1 MALELRRGRDGQLIK
16 HWFGRYTNENGKRV
30 CTPLEA
36 PLEGEPPASLS
47 LRDKGDVLFEAS
59 REVAKDELKG
69 FKTEAERKG
78 RADHLTEKLIERKT
92 GRVVEYVRLAELPAK
107 WRTVGRVE
115 APSEKHL
122 KWCDSVFNRF
132 IDATP
137 CVFLYEVQPKHIKA
151 FLETVRKGHTR
162 KTERDMTG
170 LLRSAFRQ
178 LLPAGLP
185 NPCDGSIR
193 RKKAGAAVEGAT
205 IGRRPLTVE
214 ELVHLYETARPDPM
228 LYGLTVCAACT
239 GMRIGDVCHLRWQ
252 SVDLKNGWVRV
263 TTSKTGVA
271 VEIPIF
277 DRLREVLESALANKR
292 DGDTYVFPEA
302 ARMSDGVKDPSD
314 PQGKRFLVKPNH
326 NGIIYRGKA
335 LFAKAFASSPKKTLS
350 KKVAEK
356 PVSLSLADVF
366 IQVSNAVRDAG
377 FPPVKRDRIQDSLTR
392 YAKGQSYREI
402 EAETGR
408 QRGQTSEDLH
418 DAERV
423 SGLTLR
429 QGASVKTG
437 RDLKT
442 LIGDTQQKRDRGCHK
457 ASLLGW
463 HNLRGT
469 FVVMALDGGIPQEM
483 VMRCTGHTTARMVM
497 DHYYNPTREHT
508 RKAMEKMPPVLTG
521 TDPLDLP
528 EADPVTHLADQ
539 LKKLN
544 KTDKARLAAMMRQ

>member
-1 MALELRRGRDGQLIK
+1 MGLELRRKKDGTLIK
-16 HWFGRYTNENGKRV
+16 HWFGAYTDENGKRNIR
-30 CTPLEA
+30 PLEE
-36 PLEGEPPASLS
+36 PLPKNIPKS
-47 LRDKGDVLFEAS
+47 LREEGDVAFEIS
-59 REVAKDELKG
+59 RAKALKELED
-69 FKTEAERKG
+69 FKAEARMKG
-78 RADHLTEKLIERKT
+78 RADHLTEKLIEKKT
-92 GRVVEYVRLAELPAK
+92 GRGIEYVKLAELPAK
-107 WRTVGRVE
+107 WRAVGRVE
-115 APSEKHL
+115 PPSEKHL
-122 KWCDSVFNRF
+122 KWCDSVFKRF
-132 IDATP
+132 IDVTP

-151 FLETVRKGHTR
+151 FLETVRKDHTR

-193 RKKAGAAVEGAT
+193 RKKAGTAVEGAT

-277 DRLREVLESALANKR
+277 DKLREVLESALANKKE
-292 DGDTYVFPEA
+292 GDVYVFPEA
-302 ARMSDGVKDPSD
+302 ARMSDGVKDPAD
-314 PQGKRFLVKPNH
+314 PKGKRFLMKPNH
-326 NGIIYRGKA
+326 NGIIYRGKT
-335 LFAKAFASSPKKTLS
+335 LFARAFASRPKKTLS
-350 KKVAEK
+350 KKVADK
-356 PVSLSLADVF
+356 PVCLNLADVF
-366 IQVSNAVRDAG
+366 IRVSNAVSDAG
-377 FPPVKRDRIQDSLTR
+377 FPAVKRDRILDSLTR
-392 YAKGQSYREI
+392 YAKGQSYRTI

-418 DAERV
+418 DAEKV

-483 VMRCTGHTTARMVM
+483 VMRCTGHTTARLVM

-508 RKAMEKMPPVLTG
+508 RKAMERMPPVLTG
-521 TDPLDLP
+521 ADPLDLP
-528 EADPVTHLADQ
+528 EADPVAHLAEQ
-539 LKKLN
+539 LKKL
-544 KTDKARLAAMMRQ
+544 TTADKARLAKMIKM

>member
-36 PLEGEPPASLS
+36 PLEGKPPASLS
-47 LRDKGDVLFEAS
+47 LRDKGDEFFEAS

-69 FKTEAERKG
+69 FKKEAERKG

-107 WRTVGRVE
+107 WRAVGRVE
-115 APSEKHL
+115 SPTEKHL

-137 CVFLYEVQPKHIKA
+137 CEFLYQVTPEHINA
-151 FLETVRKGHTR
+151 FLKTVRVDHTR
-162 KTERDMTG
+162 KTERDMAG

-185 NPCDGSIR
+185 NPCDGSVR

-205 IGRRPLTVE
+205 IGRRPLTDE
-214 ELVHLYETARPDPM
+214 ELVRLYETARPDPM

-277 DRLREVLESALANKR
+277 DKLREVLESALANKS
-292 DGDTYVFPEA
+292 DGDVYVFPEA
-302 ARMSDGVKDPSD
+302 ARMADGEKDPSD
-314 PQGKRFLVKPNH
+314 PKGKRFLVKPNH

-335 LFAKAFASSPKKTLS
+335 LFARAFASSPKKTLPT
-350 KKVAEK
+350 KVEDK
-356 PVSLSLADVF
+356 PASLSLADVF
-366 IQVSNAVRDAG
+366 FQVSNAVRNAG
-377 FPPVKRDRIQDSLTR
+377 FAPVKRDRILDSLTR
-392 YAKGQSYREI
+392 YAKGQSYRTI

-408 QRGQTSEDLH
+408 QRGQISEDLH

-429 QGASVKTG
+429 QGASVKSG

-442 LIGDTQQKRDRGCHK
+442 LIVATQQKRDRGCHK

-521 TDPLDLP
+521 SAPVDLS
-528 EADPVTHLADQ
+528 EADPVMLLADQ

-544 KTDKARLAAMMRQ
+544 KTDKTRLASMLRQ